1 LDTSQVKEMPT
12 ENDAMR
18 EAGGPGSRAARYVIT
33 FENASKDDFA
43 IIGGKC
49 AGLVALIASG
59 AVVPTGFVVTTN
71 AYADSMAAHHLPDA
85 IARLTG
91 GLTVDDIRGQARAA
105 QAIRDLITARPMS
118 ERVAEAIHAGYR
130 ALCERAGR
138 ELPVAVRS
146 SGTAED
152 LPEASFAGLG
162 DTYLWT
168 VGADAVIERVRDC
181 WASLFT
187 ARAIA
192 YRAKNGYGHAVQQ
205 MAVVVQQ
212 MVNARSAGVA
222 MSLDPSNGD
231 RSKIV
236 IESTWGLGEPLVS
249 GLVTPDYFLID
260 KVLLEPVKRTIASKL
275 QEMVVDPDARAAVMR
290 SVEKG
295 RQNISSLTEGQ
306 LRAVASAV
314 KAVEKALGTPQDIEW
329 AIDAAQQE
337 RDSVVLLQSRPE
349 TVWSNKKSA
358 PPAKSYA
365 TGIEGVLSTLLS
377 PLATRETRPN
387 KNPEGG
393 HYDGAGTLPK
403 SL

>member
-1 LDTSQVKEMPT
+1 MPT

-59 AVVPTGFVVTTN
+59 AAVPTGFVVTTN

-105 QAIRDLITARPMS
+105 QEIRDLITARPMS

-152 LPEASFAGLG
+152 LPEASFAGQG

-192 YRAKNGYGHAVQQ
+192 YRAKNGYGHVVQQ

-249 GLVTPDYFLID
+249 GLVTPDLF
-260 KVLLEPVKRTIASKL
+260 PNRQGS
-275 QEMVVDPDARAAVMR
+275 ARAGQAHDCFEAAGNGCR
-290 SVEKG
+290 SGRTRGGDAECGKG
-295 RQNISSLTEGQ
+295 PSKYFEPDGRPATRGCECG
-306 LRAVASAV
+306 
-314 KAVEKALGTPQDIEW
+314 
-329 AIDAAQQE
+329 
-337 RDSVVLLQSRPE
+337 QSRR
-349 TVWSNKKSA
+349 KGA
-358 PPAKSYA
+358 RYA
-365 TGIEGVLSTLLS
+365 TRHRVG
-377 PLATRETRPN
+377 RRCRPT
-387 KNPEGG
+387 
-393 HYDGAGTLPK
+393 GA
-403 SL
+403 

>member
-1 LDTSQVKEMPT
+1 
-12 ENDAMR
+12 
-18 EAGGPGSRAARYVIT
+18 
-33 FENASKDDFA
+33 
-43 IIGGKC
+43 
-49 AGLVALIASG
+49 
-59 AVVPTGFVVTTN
+59 
-71 AYADSMAAHHLPDA
+71 
-85 IARLTG
+85 
-91 GLTVDDIRGQARAA
+91 
-105 QAIRDLITARPMS
+105 
-118 ERVAEAIHAGYR
+118 
-130 ALCERAGR
+130 
-138 ELPVAVRS
+138 
-146 SGTAED
+146 
-152 LPEASFAGLG
+152 
-162 DTYLWT
+162 
-168 VGADAVIERVRDC
+168 
-181 WASLFT
+181 
-187 ARAIA
+187 
-192 YRAKNGYGHAVQQ
+192 

-329 AIDAAQQE
+329 AVDAAQQE

-377 PLATRETRPN
+377 PLATRETRPD
-387 KNPEGG
+387 KKSRGR
-393 HYDGAGTLPK
+393 TL
-403 SL
+403 

>member
-1 LDTSQVKEMPT
+1 MPA
-12 ENDAMR
+12 ENDAIR

-49 AGLVALIASG
+49 SGLVALIAAG
-59 AVVPTGFVVTTN
+59 AVVPTGFVVTTD
-71 AYADSMAAHHLPDA
+71 AYVDSLAAHHLHDA

-91 GLTVDDIRGQARAA
+91 GLTVDDVCGQARAA
-105 QAIRDLITARPMS
+105 QQIRELITARPMLA
-118 ERVAEAIHAGYR
+118 RVVEAVHAGYR
-130 ALCERAGR
+130 ALCERAGC

-152 LPEASFAGLG
+152 LPEASFAGQG
-162 DTYLWT
+162 ETYLWT
-168 VGADAVIERVRDC
+168 VGADAVTERVRDC

-192 YRAKNGYGHAVQQ
+192 YRAKNGYGHVEHQ

-212 MVNARSAGVA
+212 MVNAHAAGVA

-260 KVLLEPVKRTIASKL
+260 KVLLEPVKRTIAPKL
-275 QEMVVDPDARAAVMR
+275 QEMVAAPGARAAVMR
-290 SVEKG
+290 GVEES
-295 RQNISSLTEGQ
+295 RQNIPSLTEGQ
-306 LRAVASAV
+306 LRAVAHAV

-329 AIDAAQQE
+329 ALDAAQQE
-337 RDSVVLLQSRPE
+337 HDAVVLLQSRPE
-349 TVWSNKKSA
+349 TVWTNKKPVVPST
-358 PPAKSYA
+358 KSYA

-377 PLATRETRPN
+377 PLAVRETRSN
-387 KNPEGG
+387 KNPEGRK
-393 HYDGAGTLPK
+393 L
-403 SL
+403 